1 MKAALYE
8 RGHHGLPGRGTWYL
22 LTSGMTGYLPNQSEA
37 AVSERIEGPYTP
49 VGGPHPADAART
61 SWHSQI
67 SQVFA
72 AADGTLLSIADRW
85 VPRRQLDQKEQ
96 EILIRTV
103 ASAQKPERYSVTE
116 EERAFPRD
124 GRHEGRHRH
133 RGLRLAP
140 GGAKGRA
147 PRDPLAGA
155 LAYLKAK

>member
-49 VGGPHPADAART
+49 VGGPHPADAAIT

-103 ASAQKPERYSVTE
+103 ASAQEPERYSVTE
-116 EERAFPRD
+116 EERAFAMSIPEMDDTKADTGIADCIWLPVELKD
-124 GRHEGRHRH
+124 GLPVIPWREHWHI
-133 RGLRLAP
+133 
-140 GGAKGRA
+140 
-147 PRDPLAGA
+147 
-155 LAYLKAK
+155 

>member
-8 RGHHGLPGRGTWYL
+8 RGHHGLSGRGTWYL

-85 VPRRQLDQKEQ
+85 VPRRQPDQKEQ
-96 EILIRTV
+96 EILIR
-103 ASAQKPERYSVTE
+103 
-116 EERAFPRD
+116 
-124 GRHEGRHRH
+124 
-133 RGLRLAP
+133 RGLHLAP

>member
-22 LTSGMTGYLPNQSEA
+22 LNSGMTGYLPNQSEA

-103 ASAQKPERYSVTE
+103 ASAQEPERYSVTE
-116 EERAFPRD
+116 EERAFAMSIPRWTTRRQTPASRTAS
-124 GRHEGRHRH
+124 GSRWS
-133 RGLRLAP
+133 
-140 GGAKGRA
+140 
-147 PRDPLAGA
+147 
-155 LAYLKAK
+155 